1 MIKTS
6 TQKHLKTIAILTL
19 FSMLFFCVSE
29 VFAQKT
35 DSIKITL
42 RAKSTTPPRTPI
54 IKTGNTNYKL
64 PFNIPS
70 YSSIT
75 APPKTNPTKGE
86 KNLKVSK
93 IYPNPVNDQVNII
106 VRLEKESLLSIK
118 ILDMLS
124 NEVVTLSNERTAAG
138 EQTKSFTLPKR
149 LNTGI
154 YYIRLI
160 AGQESVVKRIS
171 VL

>member
-6 TQKHLKTIAILTL
+6 TQKHLKLSAILFILGTL
-19 FSMLFFCVSE
+19 FFYAPKG
-29 VFAQKT
+29 FAQKT

-42 RAKSTTPPRTPI
+42 RGRATGIQQSINSKTPLNVPIFGTITSNTRT
-54 IKTGNTNYKL
+54 
-64 PFNIPS
+64 
-70 YSSIT
+70 T
-75 APPKTNPTKGE
+75 APLPKSD
-86 KNLKVSK
+86 KNLSVSK
-93 IYPNPVNDQVNII
+93 IYPNPVSDQVNII
-106 VRLEKESLLSIK
+106 VRLEKESMLSIK

-124 NEVVTLSNERTAAG
+124 NEVVTLSNERTPAG

-154 YYIRLI
+154 YFIRLV